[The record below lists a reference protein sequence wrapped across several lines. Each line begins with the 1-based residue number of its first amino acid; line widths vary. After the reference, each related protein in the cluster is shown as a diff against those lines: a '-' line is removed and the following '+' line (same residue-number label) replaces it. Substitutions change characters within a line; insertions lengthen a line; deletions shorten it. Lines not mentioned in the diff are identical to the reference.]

1 MTTDSFRSHTRSLI
15 SPPEA
20 AAALAPDDT
29 ARLPHVTRAL
39 YVGTGGD
46 VVVEVLSGAVVRLAN
61 VQPGSV
67 LPLRIVRVLAS
78 GTTAGDLVG
87 LW

>member
-1 MTTDSFRSHTRSLI
+1 MTKDTFRSHTRSLI

-20 AAALAPDDT
+20 AAALVPHDAAD
-29 ARLPHVTRAL
+29 LPHATRAL

-46 VVVEVLSGAVVRLAN
+46 LVVAFLSGDVVRLAN
-61 VQPGSV
+61 VQAGAL
-67 LPLRIVRVLAS
+67 LPMRVTRVLAT
-78 GTTAGDLVG
+78 GTTAGDLIG